1 MPEACE
7 DNRRTQALRSQ
18 KKGWQGVAGPLL
30 TLALAGTL
38 LGLGTVDV
46 HVPNPVLFF
55 ANLIVLS
62 AFWGGIGSG
71 LASVAVTF
79 AFVLIY
85 WSVPGHMLQ
94 YTPRDLGRLAVLA
107 FTIPPLGLLVGWL
120 RLAYERKQL
129 ELVAQNA
136 QLATELARK
145 AALEEM
151 QRDVD
156 HILRHD
162 LRTPLTGIIS
172 IPELLL
178 DDDNLTQQQREL
190 LDMVSVSG
198 RKMLNQINSSLEL
211 RKIEDGSYTLQ
222 PEPCDPVGILQ
233 DNFRILSI
241 RSPADTPRFRLLA
254 PEPVLLQTDCRI
266 LDVIVANLLGNA
278 LEASDRDA
286 PVVVELGQEQG
297 ECVIAI
303 ANNRPVPEEI
313 RPRFF
318 EKYVTAGKVGGTGL
332 GTYSAWLMTKA
343 LGGTITMDTSPE
355 TGTKVTVRI
364 PLETN

>member
-1 MPEACE
+1 MADACG
-7 DNRRTQALRSQ
+7 DNRRTQAQCPQ
-18 KKGWQGVAGPLL
+18 KKGWQGVTGPLL

-38 LGLGTVDV
+38 LWLGKVDV

-62 AFWGGIGSG
+62 AFLGGICSG

-85 WSVPGHMLQ
+85 WSAPGHVLQ
-94 YTPRDLGRLAVLA
+94 YAPRDLERLAVLA
-107 FTIPPLGLLVGWL
+107 LTMPPLGLLVGRL
-120 RLAYERKQL
+120 RLAYERKQR
-129 ELVAQNA
+129 ELVAQNV
-136 QLATELARK
+136 QLATELTRR

-178 DDDNLTQQQREL
+178 EDGNLTEKQREL
-190 LDMVSVSG
+190 LDMVSVAGS
-198 RKMLNQINSSLEL
+198 KMLNQINSSLEL
-211 RKIEDGSYTLQ
+211 RKIEDGSYTCQ
-222 PEPCDPVGILQ
+222 PEPCDPARILQ
-233 DNFRILSI
+233 DNFRILSV
-241 RSPADTPRFRLLA
+241 RSPAGRPRFRLLA

-266 LDVIVANLLGNA
+266 LDAIVANLLGNA

-286 PVVVELGQEQG
+286 PVVVELVQEQG

-313 RPRFF
+313 RSRFF

-332 GTYSAWLMTKA
+332 GTYSAWLMTTA
-343 LGGTITMDTSPE
+343 LGGTIAMDTSSE
-355 TGTKVTVRI
+355 AGTKVTVRI
-364 PLETN
+364 PLGTN